1 MIKVGSDGAVHEEF
15 RKDAIVPKITGRAD
29 AVLNEKHLPGKKW
42 SKRRASASSL
52 SDLRNRSEK

>member
-1 MIKVGSDGAVHEEF
+1 VHEEF

-42 SKRRASASSL
+42 SKRRASARDGIEL
-52 SDLRNRSEK
+52 LTHNMLLTT